1 MMKLLNIF
9 NKIALSVGE
18 TTEKV
23 VSQDVKIDL
32 GRLPETFKHMGVGML
47 SIFIVI
53 GVIIAA
59 VYILNKGMA
68 ALEEKKKQRE
78 ENKQ

>member
-9 NKIALSVGE
+9 NRVALSVGE
-18 TTEKV
+18 MTDKV
-23 VSQDVKIDL
+23 VSQDVNIDL